1 MCTPTCGFTPTVM
14 EKGEGE
20 AEPGGGV
27 RCLRQRKG
35 SLAGDKLE
43 LGGWLWRGPW
53 AGAAVPVG
61 DVGESWLP
69 GWA

>member
-1 MCTPTCGFTPTVM
+1 MCTPMCGFTPTVM

-43 LGGWLWRGPW
+43 LRGGFGGGRGLEPLFLW
-53 AGAAVPVG
+53 
-61 DVGESWLP
+61 ET
-69 GWA
+69 